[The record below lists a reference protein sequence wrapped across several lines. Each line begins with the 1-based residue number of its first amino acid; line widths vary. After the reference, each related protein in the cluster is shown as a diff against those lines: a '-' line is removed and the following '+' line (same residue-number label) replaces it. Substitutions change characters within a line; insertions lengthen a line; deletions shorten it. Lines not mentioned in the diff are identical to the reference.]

1 MEKNDLIY
9 FSGNNSDSDYEYKT
23 KSYTEKPPTPSR
35 ITLKPIGFEEYVQEN
50 YEDKIKILNRAT
62 FKQISKPIIIVFNHF
77 REKCAYHT
85 NILDTMHQLALK
97 YGERIEFIAADMFD
111 IDLLKFK
118 RIALDFFYGD
128 VSPEKVNAFIF
139 AIDQQKRVH
148 ELHYADEQN
157 VKSLTKLCEDLLNDR
172 LFKSQPLPE
181 ANSSRLVKICVH
193 DNYHELVTNSTKHI
207 LLIVNHTDYMELKPN
222 EGPNYEMVAEQL
234 KPYNVDVV
242 YINGEQNYVPY
253 ELGITCYT
261 TLVLIPQDDKTNFIC
276 HPTGGDSIEENMIN
290 TVKLYIED
298 RKAFEELRE
307 KERST
312 TWYHP
317 LKITPDF
324 NLDMNELPQYLEEKC
339 GDCLK
344 VFERSEFENIQNY
357 CSILVFMDFRND
369 KCLAHHLKWIDQ
381 VYQVAM
387 NLEGRNYF
395 IADYKDIDVINTEW
409 KSQDFFVN
417 TSPES
422 MVPRVFGIDQ
432 NKNKFQMKVYKN
444 PASLFYFGYSLG
456 KGELEEEDRIS
467 V

>member
-1 MEKNDLIY
+1 MEKTDDLID
-9 FSGNNSDSDYEYKT
+9 FSDNNSDSEYET
-23 KSYTEKPPTPSR
+23 ETYTERPPTPPR
-35 ITLKPIGFEEYVQEN
+35 IVLKAIDFEEYVKEN
-50 YEDKIKILNRAT
+50 YEDKIKILNRKT
-62 FKQISKPIIIVFNHF
+62 FQQISKPIIIVFNHF

-85 NILDTMHQLALK
+85 KILDTVHQLALK

-148 ELHYADEQN
+148 ELHYADEQS
-157 VKSLTKLCEDLLNDR
+157 VESLTNLCEDLLNDR

-181 ANSSRLVKICVH
+181 PDSSRLVKICVH

-207 LLIVNHTDYMELKPN
+207 LLIVNHTDYTEIKPD
-222 EGPNYEMVAEQL
+222 EGPNYEMVAEHL

-242 YINGEQNYVPY
+242 YINGDQNYIPY

-276 HPTGGDSIEENMIN
+276 HPTGGDSIEENIIN
-290 TVKLYIED
+290 TVKMYIED
-298 RKAFEELRE
+298 RKAFEELKE

-312 TWYHP
+312 NWYYP
-317 LKITPDF
+317 LKITTDF
-324 NLDMNELPQYLEEKC
+324 NLDIKELPQYLKEKC

-344 VFERSEFENIQNY
+344 VFQRSELENIQND
-357 CSILVFMDFRND
+357 CNILIFMDFRND
-369 KCLAHHLKWIDQ
+369 KCLTHHLKWIDQ

-387 NLEGRNYF
+387 NLEGINYF

-409 KSQDFFVN
+409 KSENFKEN
-417 TSPES
+417 ITPES

-432 NKNKFQMKVYKN
+432 NKNKFQMKDFKN
-444 PASLFYFGYSLG
+444 PATLFYFGYGLC
-456 KGELEEEDRIS
+456 KGELEEEYNIS